1 LASFFNELNKI
12 EKGNLKPVYLLLGDD
27 FFLRQKIL
35 NALYKSFD
43 CDEREIFY
51 GKVQK
56 SQKDEIDR
64 NFLEELYSVGLFS
77 STKIVI
83 YKDIDKI
90 KKKYQDRLLKYFAS
104 IDKNI
109 LLILTT
115 ENKNALIKK
124 LGKKAHQIKVYTP
137 FPKYYPEYVN
147 KFVKRQGYQI
157 KPDARELLIAETDD
171 SLSHTFAE
179 LEKVTV
185 GLDKGATITVDDI
198 KEIVGGEKQYQIYDF
213 LDAIGNKNYYQA
225 INICMILIKNGAKI
239 PYLIIM
245 LYNRF
250 LDIWAYYQIHH
261 PGKDKKSYFRQK
273 QLDKLQKSY
282 NLYKKADFE
291 YIFTQ
296 IRKADLMGKSS
307 SLKPKEVIIP
317 LIIRIIDSSSTK

>member
-1 LASFFNELNKI
+1 MASFFSELNKI
-12 EKGNLKPVYLLLGDD
+12 EKVDLKPVYILVGDD
-27 FFLRQKIL
+27 FFLRQKVL
-35 NALYKSFD
+35 KALYKSFD
-43 CDEREIFY
+43 CEEKEIFY
-51 GKVQK
+51 GKAQK

-77 STKIVI
+77 STKIVV
-83 YKDIDKI
+83 YKDIDKL
-90 KKKYQDRLLKYFAS
+90 KKKYHKRILKYFSS
-104 IDKNI
+104 IDQNI

-115 ENKNALIKK
+115 EKKNALVKK
-124 LGKKAHQIKVYTP
+124 LIKKAHQIKVYTP
-137 FPKYYPEYVN
+137 FPKYYPEFVS

-157 KPDARELLIAETDD
+157 KPDARKLLIAETDD

-213 LDAIGNKNYYQA
+213 LDAVGNKNYYQA
-225 INICMILIKNGAKI
+225 INICMILIKNGAEI
-239 PYLIIM
+239 PYLVIM

-250 LDIWAYYQIHH
+250 LDIWSYYQVHH
-261 PGKDKKSYFRQK
+261 PNKDKKPYFIKK
-273 QLDKLQKSY
+273 QLEKLQKSY
-282 NLYKKADFE
+282 NLYKDADFG

-307 SLKPKEVIIP
+307 SLKPEEVIIP
-317 LIIRIIDSSSTK
+317 LIIKIMGSSSTT